1 MFKKV
6 LANPI
11 NQRHHPHAFFDGARC
26 KRPQQCYQ
34 SCCSQC
40 PDSSQNGVNLQFKAI
55 GEWENDDFNHPK
67 KWGTPIFRQKKQAV
81 EQVVHPAT
89 ICTACRHLSQAQEL
103 LVRLQ
108 EALHQALVHVLVN
121 LQHSGETD
129 RHGFPVCSK

>member
-6 LANPI
+6 LATPI
-11 NQRHHPHAFFDGARC
+11 NQRHHPHAFFDRARC

-67 KWGTPIFRQKKQAV
+67 NGVPLFSDKKNNQ
-81 EQVVHPAT
+81 
-89 ICTACRHLSQAQEL
+89 
-103 LVRLQ
+103 
-108 EALHQALVHVLVN
+108 
-121 LQHSGETD
+121 
-129 RHGFPVCSK
+129 

>member
-1 MFKKV
+1 MTST
-6 LANPI
+6 I
-11 NQRHHPHAFFDGARC
+11 Q
-26 KRPQQCYQ
+26 
-34 SCCSQC
+34 
-40 PDSSQNGVNLQFKAI
+40 
-55 GEWENDDFNHPK
+55 
-67 KWGTPIFRQKKQAV
+67 KWGTPIFRQKNQAV